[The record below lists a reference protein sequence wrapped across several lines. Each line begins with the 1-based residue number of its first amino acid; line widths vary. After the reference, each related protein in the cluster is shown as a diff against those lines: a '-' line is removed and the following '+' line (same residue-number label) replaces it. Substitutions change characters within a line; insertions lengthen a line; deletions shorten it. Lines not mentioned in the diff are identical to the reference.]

1 MSVIPEEF
9 QDLLERPSF
18 AQLGT
23 VRPDGTPQV
32 NPMMFEWDGSRLRF
46 SHKSTRQK
54 FRNIAQNPYIAAS
67 IPDPDDPYRYVE
79 VRGKVEDVS
88 PDTDGAFFRRV
99 VAHYRNPDS
108 NNNTSTPDVAD
119 RVVITVVVTYAA
131 GWQRSAAVRDG
142 DAAATAHEH

>member
-9 QDLLERPSF
+9 RDLLERPSF

-23 VRPDGTPQV
+23 IRPDGTPQV

-46 SHKSTRQK
+46 SHKSNRQK
-54 FRNIAQNPYIAAS
+54 FRNIAHNPYIAAS

-79 VRGKVEDVS
+79 VRGRVEDVS
-88 PDTDGAFFRRV
+88 PDTDGAFLRRID
-99 VAHYRNPDS
+99 ARYRDPDRKAAP
-108 NNNTSTPDVAD
+108 PDATD

-131 GWQRSAAVRDG
+131 GWQRTVAARRR
-142 DAAATAHEH
+142 